1 VEEVGTYP
9 RHRLYV
15 LYEAGDRI
23 LPPPSEHLEN
33 TIL

>member
-1 VEEVGTYP
+1 MEEVGTYP

-23 LPPPSEHLEN
+23 LPPSEHLEN